1 MFQRFERDDDNTG
14 AEFYQAYH
22 QWNAFQ
28 GWLTNHP
35 AALENFNPFKVSVI
49 NYSRFKYLSFK
60 LTHLFAGIKVAFRQL
75 FLDGRAAGVF
85 PMRNGCLWERV
96 FAANGDRAVRP
107 EAAVKPRVI
116 AMAVGYDNENDVMAW
131 ENDGM
136 AEDPPRRSMHHC
148 RE

>member
-35 AALENFNPFKVSVI
+35 AALENFNP
-49 NYSRFKYLSFK
+49 
-60 LTHLFAGIKVAFRQL
+60 FAGIKVAFRQL